1 MTAVPTY
8 NFILNKVDSLTR
20 LTDSILS
27 VQLMQNAK
35 MDSVCDIAS
44 QLSETQ
50 IALQS
55 QTETVSDQIQKISE
69 YGIGYSD
76 VVAHITI
83 PLVIALFA
91 FAMWVAP
98 PPELEPFPP
107 PLYAEIPLLSYVL
120 PTSPVY

>member
-44 QLSETQ
+44 QFSETQ
-50 IALQS
+50 IAVSIQPLFRCS
-55 QTETVSDQIQKISE
+55 QK
-69 YGIGYSD
+69 
-76 VVAHITI
+76 
-83 PLVIALFA
+83 
-91 FAMWVAP
+91 
-98 PPELEPFPP
+98 
-107 PLYAEIPLLSYVL
+107 
-120 PTSPVY
+120 